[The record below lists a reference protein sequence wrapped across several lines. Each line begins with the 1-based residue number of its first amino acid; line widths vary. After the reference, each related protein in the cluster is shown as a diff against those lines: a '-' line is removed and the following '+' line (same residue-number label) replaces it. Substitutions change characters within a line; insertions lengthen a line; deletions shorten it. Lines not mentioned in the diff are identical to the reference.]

1 MASIYSVSQVNAYI
15 KNMFSQDFALNRI
28 SIKGEVSNC
37 KYHTSRPCNC
47 TNIIF
52 PIWSKLVQVAVL
64 KKDYV
69 IWLDVGQKAKTIRM
83 TLPHPCKTPMSKV
96 I

>member
-1 MASIYSVSQVNAYI
+1 MPRSCISSTKRLLTAS
-15 KNMFSQDFALNRI
+15 F
-28 SIKGEVSNC
+28 NC

-83 TLPHPCKTPMSKV
+83 TLPHPCKTLMSKV